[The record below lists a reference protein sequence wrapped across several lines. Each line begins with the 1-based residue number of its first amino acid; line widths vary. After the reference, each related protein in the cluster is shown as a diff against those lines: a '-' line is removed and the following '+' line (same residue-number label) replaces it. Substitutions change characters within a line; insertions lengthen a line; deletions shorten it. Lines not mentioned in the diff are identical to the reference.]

1 MGAFRGTLAGGFTL
15 GKWTLGG
22 VASLFSNN
30 LADPGGERCGA
41 SRRAL
46 RAAGYTGQMK
56 DLPRDTPKAI
66 AKTLYWDPL
75 RLDELDAR
83 VAFQI
88 FDAN

>member
-1 MGAFRGTLAGGFTL
+1 MWGVTARVARGGL
-15 GKWTLGG
+15 
-22 VASLFSNN
+22 
-30 LADPGGERCGA
+30 
-41 SRRAL
+41 
-46 RAAGYTGQMK
+46 TGQMK
-56 DLPRDTPKAI
+56 DLPRDTPKGI